1 MSVTIFTM
9 THKKFTE
16 PEDPIYMPLHVGR
29 ASKTDYGYAGD
40 DTGDNIS
47 EKNCYYGE
55 LTGVYWVWKNI
66 RTSDYVGICH
76 YRRYFCTE
84 EGRIFNEKDYLS
96 ILKDYDMIVSK
107 KLKLNFSYFDGYASD
122 YNIFDLVTTGEVIRQ
137 MYPEYY
143 DTFERLVHGNGTY
156 FGNMMVASKELYDE
170 YAEWLFTIFA
180 EVEKKIDAS
189 GYDDYHKRVFG
200 FISEFLL
207 FVWVEVKGLK
217 VYECKVGMTTEKY
230 ETKQMK
236 EQLAD
241 YFQQGDLAGA
251 KEYFLGV
258 LKKRP
263 DVLMEA
269 SDITGELKLSMQ
281 VIAVCELERQEYG
294 ESVLDRI
301 RQRYMSSDANE
312 VRHVHESSDTDGTR
326 QKHERSDTGR
336 VGREVE
342 KSDDSRERLFDELM
356 HYFGRIN
363 EIVGDCRTGQVSE
376 ADVIFLRN
384 ERVSDIAIE
393 ASARL
398 FITEERELAE
408 VVEGIKTAE
417 WKSLP

>member
-29 ASKTDYGYAGD
+29 AGKEGYGYAGD

-96 ILKDYDMIVSK
+96 VLKDHDIIVSK

-156 FGNMMVASKELYDE
+156 FGNMMVTDKRLYDE
-170 YAEWLFTIFA
+170 YAEWLFSIFA
-180 EVEKKIDAS
+180 EVEKKIDPS

-207 FVWVEVKGLK
+207 LVWVEVKGLK

-236 EQLAD
+236 DRLAD
-241 YFQQGDLAGA
+241 FFLQGDLAGA
-251 KEYFLGV
+251 KEYFLSV
-258 LKKRP
+258 LEKRP

-301 RQRYMSSDANE
+301 RMAHGVCAADGSGQAGRQAALKYSE
-312 VRHVHESSDTDGTR
+312 KESSG
-326 QKHERSDTGR
+326 KES
-336 VGREVE
+336 
-342 KSDDSRERLFDELM
+342 LFEELM
-356 HYFGRIN
+356 RYFDRLNG
-363 EIVGDCRTGQVSE
+363 IVGDCRTKQVSGE
-376 ADVIFLRN
+376 DIHFLQD
-384 ERVSDIAIE
+384 EKVSDIAIE

-398 FITEERELAE
+398 FISEETELAE
-408 VVEGIKTAE
+408 VVNQILAIRC
-417 WKSLP
+417 

>member
-9 THKKFTE
+9 THKKFE
-16 PEDPIYMPLHVGR
+16 APEDSIYMPLHVGR
-29 ASKTDYGYAGD
+29 AGAQDYGYAGD
-40 DTGDNIS
+40 NTGDNIS

-96 ILKDYDMIVSK
+96 ILKDYDIITSK

-137 MYPEYY
+137 IYPEYY
-143 DTFERLVHGNGTY
+143 DAFERLVHGNGTY
-156 FGNMMVASKELYDE
+156 FGNMMVSSKELYDE
-170 YAEWLFTIFA
+170 YAEWLFNIFA
-180 EVEKKIDAS
+180 EVEKRIDPS
-189 GYDDYHKRVFG
+189 GYDDYHKRVYG

-230 ETKQMK
+230 ETGQMK
-236 EQLAD
+236 EKLSD
-241 YFQQGDLAGA
+241 YFAQGDIAGA
-251 KEYFLGV
+251 KEYFLSV
-258 LKKRP
+258 LEKRP

-281 VIAVCELERQEYG
+281 VIAVCELERQAYA
-294 ESVLDRI
+294 ESELDR
-301 RQRYMSSDANE
+301 
-312 VRHVHESSDTDGTR
+312 VREKYGKEAAD
-326 QKHERSDTGR
+326 
-336 VGREVE
+336 RE
-342 KSDDSRERLFDELM
+342 KIFAELM
-356 HYFGRIN
+356 HYFGRLN
-363 EIVGDCRTGQVSE
+363 EIVNDCRMGQPSE
-376 ADVIFLRN
+376 SALQFLQG
-384 ERVSDIAIE
+384 EKPSDIAIE

-398 FITEERELAE
+398 FITEEKELAE
-408 VVEGIKTAE
+408 VMDCIKE
-417 WKSLP
+417 CLS

>member
-9 THKKFTE
+9 THKKFQT
-16 PEDPIYMPLHVGR
+16 PEDSVYLPLHVGR
-29 ASKTDYGYAGD
+29 AGAEDYGYAGD
-40 DTGDNIS
+40 NTGDNIS

-66 RTSDYVGICH
+66 RTTDYVGICH

-96 ILKDYDMIVSK
+96 ILKDYDIITSK

-137 MYPEYY
+137 NYPDYY
-143 DTFERLVHGNGTY
+143 DAFERLVHGNGTY

-170 YAEWLFTIFA
+170 YAGWLFAIFA
-180 EVEKKIDAS
+180 EVEKRIDPS
-189 GYDDYHKRVFG
+189 GYDDYHKRVYG

-207 FVWVEVKGLK
+207 LVWVEVRGLK

-230 ETKQMK
+230 ETKLMK
-236 EQLAD
+236 ERLAD
-241 YFQQGDLAGA
+241 YFAQGNLGEA
-251 KEYFLGV
+251 KEYFLSV
-258 LKKRP
+258 LEKRP

-281 VIAVCELERQEYG
+281 VIAVCELEKDAYG

-301 RQRYMSSDANE
+301 R
-312 VRHVHESSDTDGTR
+312 
-326 QKHERSDTGR
+326 
-336 VGREVE
+336 E
-342 KSDDSRERLFDELM
+342 KYINGEAVQEKIFAELM
-356 HYFGRIN
+356 HYFARLN
-363 EIVGDCRTGQVSE
+363 EIVSDCRVKRLAEEDIQ
-376 ADVIFLRN
+376 FLQK
-384 ERVSDIAIE
+384 EKVSDIAIE

-398 FITEERELAE
+398 FLTDGKELAE
-408 VVEGIKTAE
+408 VIACIK
-417 WKSLP
+417 KYLI

>member
-9 THKKFTE
+9 THKKFQT
-16 PEDPIYMPLHVGR
+16 PEDSIYLPLHVGR
-29 ASKTDYGYAGD
+29 AGAEDYGYAGD

-47 EKNCYYGE
+47 GKNCYYGE
-55 LTGVYWVWKNI
+55 LTGMYWVWKNI

-84 EGRIFNEKDYLS
+84 EGRILNEKDYLS
-96 ILKDYDMIVSK
+96 ILKDYDIITSK

-137 MYPEYY
+137 IYPEYY
-143 DTFERLVHGNGTY
+143 DAFERLVHDNGTY

-180 EVEKKIDAS
+180 EVEKRIDPS
-189 GYDDYHKRVFG
+189 RYDDYHKRVYG

-236 EQLAD
+236 ERLAG
-241 YFQQGDLAGA
+241 YFVQGDLTGA
-251 KEYFLGV
+251 KAYFLNV
-258 LKKRP
+258 LDKRP

-269 SDITGELKLSMQ
+269 SDITGELKMSMQ
-281 VIAVCELERQEYG
+281 VIAICELENDAYG

-301 RQRYMSSDANE
+301 R
-312 VRHVHESSDTDGTR
+312 
-326 QKHERSDTGR
+326 
-336 VGREVE
+336 E
-342 KSDDSRERLFDELM
+342 KYKKETADQEKLFKELM
-356 HYFGRIN
+356 YYFGRLN
-363 EIVGDCRTGQVSE
+363 EIVSDCRVKQPSE
-376 ADVIFLRN
+376 TDIQFLRV
-384 ERVSDIAIE
+384 EKPSDIAIE

-398 FITEERELAE
+398 FITEEKELAE
-408 VVEGIKTAE
+408 VVDCIKGYF
-417 WKSLP
+417 S

>member
-29 ASKTDYGYAGD
+29 AGKEGYGYAGD

-96 ILKDYDMIVSK
+96 VLKDHDIIVSK

-156 FGNMMVASKELYDE
+156 FGNMMVTDKRLYDE
-170 YAEWLFTIFA
+170 YAEWLFSIFA
-180 EVEKKIDAS
+180 EVEKKIDPS

-207 FVWVEVKGLK
+207 LVWVEVKGLK
-217 VYECKVGMTTEKY
+217 VYECKVGMTAEKY

-236 EQLAD
+236 DRLAD
-241 YFQQGDLAGA
+241 FFLQGDLAGA
-251 KEYFLGV
+251 KEYFLSV
-258 LKKRP
+258 LEKRP

-301 RQRYMSSDANE
+301 RMAHGVCAADGSGQAGRQAAPKYSE
-312 VRHVHESSDTDGTR
+312 KES
-326 QKHERSDTGR
+326 
-336 VGREVE
+336 
-342 KSDDSRERLFDELM
+342 LFEELM
-356 HYFGRIN
+356 RYFDRLNG
-363 EIVGDCRTGQVSE
+363 IVGDCRTKQVSGE
-376 ADVIFLRN
+376 DIHFLQD
-384 ERVSDIAIE
+384 EKVSDIAIE

-398 FITEERELAE
+398 FISEETELAE
-408 VVEGIKTAE
+408 VVNQILAIRC
-417 WKSLP
+417 